1 MADYSPDSRKA
12 VRDAFRQ
19 VPLFA
24 QLTDEHLE
32 SITQGTEVWLEPG
45 DYVAKEGDPP
55 DNFYL
60 LLEGQVEWTRKVDQ
74 QEVYVV
80 TYQAVTFWGH
90 EPILLDIPYPV
101 SGRALSAVH
110 LYKLE
115 PGAFWHMLSICPSIT
130 RGLLTTVVQRH
141 GNTQA
146 VSQEY
151 AKLVSLG
158 TLSAGLAHEL
168 NNPAAAVSRGAKHL
182 NEVFQELPAWML
194 KLNLQ
199 KMTEKQLVFLAD
211 LQRDATK
218 CAKTMFQ
225 LDPLAQSDQE
235 DSVSDWLEVH
245 GIADGW
251 KLAPTLVGAGLD
263 GQKLDTIVEQVA
275 PSSLGDVLAWL
286 TALLTGVGLL
296 EEIQHGSLRISQL
309 VLAMKDYSYMDQ
321 APLQEINVHD
331 GLESTLI
338 ILGHKLKHGVNVIRE
353 YDQGLPRLLA
363 YGSELNQVWTNLID
377 NAIDAME
384 GRGKIWVRTSQEGD
398 RIVVEIADNG
408 PGILPELQS
417 RIFEQFFTTK
427 DVGRGTGLGLDIAR
441 RIVVG
446 QHKGD
451 IRVFSHPGD
460 THFQVRLPINPTK
473 TTQEKEA
480 SMNSTCTHFNLV
492 QEVTPSA
499 EGCEECLAIGDRWV
513 HLRICQICGHVSC
526 CDSSKNKH
534 AMGHFHATG
543 HPVVK
548 SFEPGEDW
556 LWCYIDKTF
565 V

>member
-1 MADYSPDSRKA
+1 
-12 VRDAFRQ
+12 
-19 VPLFA
+19 
-24 QLTDEHLE
+24 
-32 SITQGTEVWLEPG
+32 
-45 DYVAKEGDPP
+45 
-55 DNFYL
+55 
-60 LLEGQVEWTRKVDQ
+60 
-74 QEVYVV
+74 
-80 TYQAVTFWGH
+80 
-90 EPILLDIPYPV
+90 
-101 SGRALSAVH
+101 
-110 LYKLE
+110 
-115 PGAFWHMLSICPSIT
+115 
-130 RGLLTTVVQRH
+130 
-141 GNTQA
+141 
-146 VSQEY
+146 
-151 AKLVSLG
+151 
-158 TLSAGLAHEL
+158 
-168 NNPAAAVSRGAKHL
+168 
-182 NEVFQELPAWML
+182 ML

-245 GIADGW
+245 GITDGW

-296 EEIQHGSLRISQL
+296 EEIQLGSSRISQL
-309 VLAMKDYSYMDQ
+309 VKAMKDYSYMDQ

-331 GLESTLI
+331 GLESTLT

-408 PGILPELQS
+408 PGIPLELQS

-427 DVGRGTGLGLDIAR
+427 DVGLGTGLGLDIAR

-480 SMNSTCTHFNLV
+480 SINSTCTHFNLV